1 MDKMR
6 VANTLA
12 LTAGI
17 LWVLCSIVIL
27 VLPDFS
33 LSVTEWWMH
42 GMDISVMGSWNL
54 DLMNFVL
61 GGIALIVSAW
71 VSGWVFA
78 WSWDFVKKQ
87 SK

>member
-12 LTAGI
+12 LASGI

-27 VLPDFS
+27 ILPDLS
-33 LSVTEWWMH
+33 LSVAEWWMH

-54 DLMNFVL
+54 NFINFFF

-78 WSWDFVKKQ
+78 WSWEFVKK
-87 SK
+87 